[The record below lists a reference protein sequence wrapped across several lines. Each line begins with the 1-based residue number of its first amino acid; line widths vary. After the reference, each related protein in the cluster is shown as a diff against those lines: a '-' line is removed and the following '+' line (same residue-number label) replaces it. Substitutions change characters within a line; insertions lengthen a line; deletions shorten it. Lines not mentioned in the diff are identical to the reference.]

1 MLLFFLDCMTFL
13 RYTSCMLVRRM
24 LCLMMLSFRLI
35 VMLRT
40 MMIMSSVLSYRR
52 LMMLNCLMSM
62 SFLLINS
69 D

>member
-13 RYTSCMLVRRM
+13 RYTSCMLARRM
-24 LCLMMLSFRLI
+24 LCLMMLSFRLV

-40 MMIMSSVLSYRR
+40 VMIMSSVLSYRR
-52 LMMLNCLMSM
+52 LMMFNCLMSM